1 MTHTASISREQARAR
16 LLAFLDT
23 IRHPEVALDGI
34 DESRSLVAA
43 GLIDSLALLEIV
55 GFLESE
61 FAIDL
66 AGAGVDPTRL
76 STIPG
81 ILDVIEQHAG

>member
-1 MTHTASISREQARAR
+1 MNRDAARTR

-23 IRHPEVALDGI
+23 IRHPEVRLDAI
-34 DESRSLVAA
+34 DENRSLVAA

-55 GFLESE
+55 TFLESE

-66 AGAGVDPTRL
+66 AGSGVDPTRL

-81 ILDVIEQHAG
+81 ILDLIEQHAG

>member
-1 MTHTASISREQARAR
+1 MSREEARAK
-16 LLAFLDT
+16 LLTFLET
-23 IRHPEVALDGI
+23 IRRPEATLDGI
-34 DESRSLVAA
+34 DESQSLVAA

-55 GFLESE
+55 SFLEAE

-66 AGAGVDPTRL
+66 ARAGVDPTRL

-81 ILDVIEQHAG
+81 ILNLIDQHAG